1 MDENKSNSGVF
12 KKEKELKFIENIMI
26 QKLDKKK
33 NVNLSKEIAKRKK
46 IFFRYMNEQFGKN
59 FFKIKPESYLDLV
72 DRCRTFY
79 FSPDSQFL
87 NNFPKLKK
95 RILQEKKIN
104 NDKLLAKIDAG
115 SLLYL
120 SEAPRKKR
128 NSNIRK
134 TERLLTF
141 SRNFALQNTKDLVS
155 NEIIKL
161 KFWKNN
167 SKKNRKILKKRY
179 ARHCVKNSDHA
190 ENDNNEIENN
200 EDDEMNKENN
210 RYNPINSYYNNIP
223 MIYNDG
229 GLMDN
234 YENINA
240 NENLKEN
247 YNYNSLKDSSFPS
260 LINNTTPLKTFSNS
274 KSINPISRNIKII
287 DLKKCINKTS
297 LSSSLQT
304 GLKNNLSVSQTLKY
318 KKNINNKVELLNSQT
333 KKCNF
338 RLYNLINNNH
348 SLPPEN
354 KLKNSELQFD
364 INYALSESSNNNSKW
379 KKNNKGTF
387 SYLTYE
393 KLNAAFENSLKGEN
407 INLLVKEAKDN
418 MSSEGKIKK
427 RELKHFP
434 KRIFEVKEEY
444 ALKLVDKLFSRNKLM
459 RIHMPEIKETLKEKR
474 EMKEHKYIN
483 ELRDKAKFNHK
494 KIIRM
499 AFYLSKEKDRFN
511 NKYHDTKRN
520 KNYDKENKEEIK
532 AKTNIDENNN
542 IYIN

>member
-104 NDKLLAKIDAG
+104 NDKLLTKIDAG

-141 SRNFALQNTKDLVS
+141 SRNFALQSTKDLVS

-190 ENDNNEIENN
+190 ENNNNEIENN

-223 MIYNDG
+223 KIYKDG

-240 NENLKEN
+240 NENLKES

-260 LINNTTPLKTFSNS
+260 LINNTTPLKTFS
-274 KSINPISRNIKII
+274 R
-287 DLKKCINKTS
+287 
-297 LSSSLQT
+297 
-304 GLKNNLSVSQTLKY
+304 Y
-318 KKNINNKVELLNSQT
+318 KL
-333 KKCNF
+333 C
-338 RLYNLINNNH
+338 LI
-348 SLPPEN
+348 
-354 KLKNSELQFD
+354 
-364 INYALSESSNNNSKW
+364 
-379 KKNNKGTF
+379 
-387 SYLTYE
+387 
-393 KLNAAFENSLKGEN
+393 
-407 INLLVKEAKDN
+407 
-418 MSSEGKIKK
+418 
-427 RELKHFP
+427 
-434 KRIFEVKEEY
+434 
-444 ALKLVDKLFSRNKLM
+444 
-459 RIHMPEIKETLKEKR
+459 
-474 EMKEHKYIN
+474 
-483 ELRDKAKFNHK
+483 
-494 KIIRM
+494 
-499 AFYLSKEKDRFN
+499 
-511 NKYHDTKRN
+511 
-520 KNYDKENKEEIK
+520 
-532 AKTNIDENNN
+532 
-542 IYIN
+542 